1 MSSRFRTISLP
12 AAPSP
17 PERLTLTVSREIL
30 TAGSRNNHVKGAGKW
45 TLSLPLVEY
54 GDGPGCLVLIAHQ
67 GEVWKRVR

>member
-30 TAGSRNNHVKGAGKW
+30 CAGSRNNHVKGAGKW
-45 TLSLPLVEY
+45 TLSLPPMEY
-54 GDGPGCLVLIAHQ
+54 GDGPGCFVLIAHQ
-67 GEVWKRVR
+67 GASTQRVR